1 MKTRP
6 LDRTIYGFLENFLS
20 PFFTYYFTLLTH
32 NKQAHSEIVTLKCSK
47 ISTMDRNSPV
57 PPAAEVAAA
66 HRYED
71 SDDSDSENEE
81 EHVENR

>member
-1 MKTRP
+1 
-6 LDRTIYGFLENFLS
+6 
-20 PFFTYYFTLLTH
+20 
-32 NKQAHSEIVTLKCSK
+32 
-47 ISTMDRNSPV
+47 MDRNSPV

-81 EHVENR
+81 EHVENRWVCFFFCDAPKTSMLSLYWAHINPFIYTYCADNKTYV

>member
-1 MKTRP
+1 
-6 LDRTIYGFLENFLS
+6 
-20 PFFTYYFTLLTH
+20 
-32 NKQAHSEIVTLKCSK
+32 
-47 ISTMDRNSPV
+47 MDRNSPV

-81 EHVENR
+81 ENDQSDVENR